1 MFLYPFVSPS
11 HPQLISA
18 YRHTFTTRGATLAMA
33 DDFLP
38 LLPLASTAFL
48 GSTWGFVLL
57 GVAAGVFVN
66 DVGAHVEGFLGGLE
80 AHLWDV

>member
-1 MFLYPFVSPS
+1 
-11 HPQLISA
+11 
-18 YRHTFTTRGATLAMA
+18 MA